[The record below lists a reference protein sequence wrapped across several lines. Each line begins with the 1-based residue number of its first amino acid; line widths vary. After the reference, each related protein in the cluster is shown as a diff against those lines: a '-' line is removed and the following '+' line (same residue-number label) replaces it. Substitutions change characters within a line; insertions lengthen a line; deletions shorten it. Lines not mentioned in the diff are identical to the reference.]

1 MAFLDNSGDIILDA
15 VLTDTGRF
23 RLAKG
28 DGSFNISKF
37 ALGDDEINYGLY
49 NRSHASG
56 SAYYDL
62 QILRSPVLEAFTN
75 NASSMKSKLISI
87 QKNNLLFLPVIKLN
101 ELYQDSRMHQISK
114 AFVVTVNGDTNSNA
128 SGDFLN
134 GFQPGPDQN
143 LIKIDQGL
151 DTNQIS
157 PGSTLDDSLMETQ
170 YTIQIDNRLGSI
182 VSKFGTPLQ
191 ASFIDDDQV
200 ATYFV
205 TTSEQEFVSEIT
217 TEDLN
222 NPQTKQVIQG
232 PRGTRLEFQIR
243 SSEELRQS
251 AYLFNTIGNGTLA
264 IDGIAGD
271 NPSIIDTTVRIQG
284 QKTGASLD
292 IPVRFAKQ

>member
-49 NRSHASG
+49 NRSHTSG

-87 QKNNLLFLPVIKLN
+87 QKNNLLFLPVVKLN
-101 ELYQDSRMHQISK
+101 ELYQDSKMHSSK
-114 AFVVTVNGDTNSNA
+114 TFVVTVNSDTNNNA
-128 SGDFLN
+128 TGDFLN

-143 LIKIDQGL
+143 LIKVDQGL

-157 PGSTLDDSLMETQ
+157 PGSTLDDSLKETQ

-182 VSKFGTPLQ
+182 VGKTGTALQ

-205 TTSEQEFVSEIT
+205 TTNEEEFVSDIT
-217 TEDLN
+217 TSDLN
-222 NPQTKQVIQG
+222 NPQNQQVIQG
-232 PRGTRLEFQIR
+232 PRGTKLEFQIK

-251 AYLFNTIGNGTLA
+251 AYLFSTIGNGTLA
-264 IDGIAGD
+264 IDGIDGD